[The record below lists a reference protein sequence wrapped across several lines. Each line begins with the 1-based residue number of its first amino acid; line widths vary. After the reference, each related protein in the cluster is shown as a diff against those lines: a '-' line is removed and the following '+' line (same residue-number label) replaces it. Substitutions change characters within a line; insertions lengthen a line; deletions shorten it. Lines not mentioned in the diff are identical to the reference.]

1 MEINIIPKFLDSA
14 LTPVAKEAGERLADI
29 VSLVFTPVVIAKAKR
44 DKNIELFLKE
54 LDNKVKKIPEEK
66 LQNPPLHIVGPTLDY
81 VFKFYHDEE
90 HLRRMYADLIT
101 SSMTA
106 DNDVHPS
113 YIEIIKQL
121 SPIDANVL
129 CAHIHSVDKPKYEIF
144 GYITQFIFF
153 NVTDVFLNDVDLPY
167 PLFYLKDN
175 KIYKT
180 NFPLQDTLNILVR
193 LGLINIKKE
202 KISLEFFQNCDIK
215 IKNKKDVDIISYLYT
230 TEITQFGH
238 KFINTCCYDIDNKN
252 FFVKNSN
259 SILNKIIFSDSGFK
273 LKGKKINI
281 Q

>member
-54 LDNKVKKIPEEK
+54 LDNKVEKIPEEK

-90 HLRRMYADLIT
+90 HLRKMYADLII
-101 SSMTA
+101 SSMIIN
-106 DNDVHPS
+106 NDVHPS

-129 CAHIHSVDKPKYEIF
+129 CAHIHSVDKPKF
-144 GYITQFIFF
+144 KTLGYFTQFVFF
-153 NVTDVFLNDVDLPY
+153 NVTDVFLNNVDLPY
-167 PLFYLKDN
+167 PLFYLNDN
-175 KIYKT
+175 KIYDT
-180 NFPLQDTLNILVR
+180 NFPLQDTLNNLVR
-193 LGLINIKKE
+193 LGLIHIKKE
-202 KISLEFFQNCDIK
+202 KVSLDFFQNCHVK
-215 IKNKKDVDIISYLYT
+215 IKNKKDEDIISYLYT

-252 FFVKNSN
+252 FLLKNSN
-259 SILNKIIFSDSGFK
+259 SILNKIIFSDTGFK
-273 LKGKKINI
+273 LKGDKINS